1 MKVWNFFILIF
12 NFIAT
17 KMIEVSEI
25 STGFKLELVFIL
37 NIMTNCAA
45 LTVHK
50 IKHDKILSI
59 SFFIDA

>member
-1 MKVWNFFILIF
+1 MR
-12 NFIAT
+12 
-17 KMIEVSEI
+17 EVSEI
-25 STGFKLELVFIL
+25 STGFKLELVFIQ